1 MALGGL
7 SSERAESLH
16 VWEKNMS
23 EQMADAEFNFQQCLF
38 LLELHILPIFF
49 ASNKASF
56 YLWSIKISS
65 IYKGFLK

>member
-1 MALGGL
+1 
-7 SSERAESLH
+7 
-16 VWEKNMS
+16 
-23 EQMADAEFNFQQCLF
+23 MADAEFNFQQC

-49 ASNKASF
+49 ASYKASF